1 MTPSISSADACCMP
15 TMCWGFIREQ
25 TIYFLVGVGKESYNQ
40 QQKQSNIRGGE
51 CCEEKQSEAGEIG
64 MGLGGHVY
72 FMREFREAVFEERT

>member
-40 QQKQSNIRGGE
+40 QQKQSNIGVVSAV
-51 CCEEKQSEAGEIG
+51 KKSKVK
-64 MGLGGHVY
+64 LG
-72 FMREFREAVFEERT
+72 R